1 MTNREENYQREIEQQ
16 LEQLE
21 NELMLLK
28 QRYTQIQT
36 DQQQKAQWQQ
46 KAKDIQQNK
55 NLTREMRFE
64 LRRIE
69 KEIELIE
76 INLESKLI
84 SWRSLSKPFWQVIR
98 FVGLGILIGWWLKSW
113 M

>member
-1 MTNREENYQREIEQQ
+1 MTNPEGKEIEQQ

-28 QRYTQIQT
+28 QRYSQIER
-36 DQQQKAQWQQ
+36 DQQKKAEWQQ
-46 KAKDIQQNK
+46 KAKDIQQAK
-55 NLTREMRFE
+55 NRTEEMRFD

-84 SWRSLSKPFWQVIR
+84 SWRSLNKPFWQVIR
-98 FVGLGILIGWWLKSW
+98 FGGLGILIGWWLKSW

>member
-1 MTNREENYQREIEQQ
+1 MTNPEGKEIEQQ

-28 QRYTQIQT
+28 QRYSQIER
-36 DQQQKAQWQQ
+36 DQQKKAEWRQ
-46 KAKDIQQNK
+46 KAKDIQQAK
-55 NLTREMRFE
+55 NRTEEMRFD

-84 SWRSLSKPFWQVIR
+84 SWRSLNKPFWQVIR
-98 FVGLGILIGWWLKSW
+98 FGGLGILIGWWLKSW